1 MGNRLLDGR
10 YEIKKQLGN
19 GGCATVYLCYDNKLH
34 KNWAVKELT
43 EAVNTERSMEL
54 EILKTVS
61 CNAFPR
67 IVDIVKEE
75 NRIFIMRIDSAAL
88 EALSIP
94 MKIFFYFSSLFR
106 RHLLL

>member
-10 YEIKKQLGN
+10 YEIKKQLGS

-75 NRIFIMRIDSAAL
+75 NRIFIIKTPPESIDTIFANIIA
-88 EALSIP
+88 EAN
-94 MKIFFYFSSLFR
+94 
-106 RHLLL
+106 